1 MYYQAD
7 VARWMSAVAG
17 ALLGLMVAAQ
27 VGTARAQSADEVP
40 VATEEPI
47 TEIEAS
53 PEHPDTG
60 TPTEIADAGSAS
72 RGKTGPAGHQVNR
85 GPIVPA
91 DNELIK
97 CVAGCIGRVGGS
109 VVNLSS
115 NETR

>member
-17 ALLGLMVAAQ
+17 ALLSVMIAAQ
-27 VGTARAQSADEVP
+27 LGTARAQDRDEVP

-47 TEIEAS
+47 TEVEVS
-53 PEHPDTG
+53 PERPDSSI
-60 TPTEIADAGSAS
+60 PAEMADAGRAS
-72 RGKTGPAGHQVNR
+72 RGKAGPAGHQVAR